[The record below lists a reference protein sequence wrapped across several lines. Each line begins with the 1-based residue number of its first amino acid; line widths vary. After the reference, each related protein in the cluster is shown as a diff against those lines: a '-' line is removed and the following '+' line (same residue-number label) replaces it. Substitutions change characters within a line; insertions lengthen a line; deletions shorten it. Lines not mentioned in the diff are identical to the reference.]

1 MSSITRSIQ
10 IRASFSKRGRAEAAV
25 AAVVGAGISPSSV
38 DLEHGV
44 PPEMRGR
51 EGRFVWRVLVAIVLW
66 SLAGAVPGA
75 AFGWLLAE
83 TIGPKGTAGLVV
95 QVVCWTIVGHL
106 VAGMLA
112 GYALL
117 ADRSAEEMPPDR
129 PVSLLTVRN
138 VPEGNVQRV
147 RRLLKAT
154 GPRDIRIDH
163 A

>member
-1 MSSITRSIQ
+1 
-10 IRASFSKRGRAEAAV
+10 
-25 AAVVGAGISPSSV
+25 
-38 DLEHGV
+38 
-44 PPEMRGR
+44 
-51 EGRFVWRVLVAIVLW
+51 
-66 SLAGAVPGA
+66 
-75 AFGWLLAE
+75 
-83 TIGPKGTAGLVV
+83 
-95 QVVCWTIVGHL
+95 VGHL

>member
-1 MSSITRSIQ
+1 MPRTIE
-10 IRASFSKRGRAEAAV
+10 IRASFAQALAAEVLAAALTDSGIPRASIEVQHGILPEA
-25 AAVVGAGISPSSV
+25 
-38 DLEHGV
+38 
-44 PPEMRGR
+44 RTR
-51 EGRFVWRVLVAIVLW
+51 EARFVWRVLIRIVLW
-66 SLAGAVPGA
+66 SIAGAAPGA

-83 TIGPKGTAGLVV
+83 TVGPEGTAGLIV
-95 QVVCWTIVGHL
+95 QVVCWMIVGHL
-106 VAGMLA
+106 LAGMLA